1 MQDKRF
7 MNRFW
12 DVCKK
17 VPGLTLYGNVMWF
30 ADQFLLVHVSS
41 ATQLIDKRTIQS
53 MAPGEELKAAEAGF
67 LVTSLQLQIAKQ
79 QLCVTAG
86 TFY

>member
-1 MQDKRF
+1 
-7 MNRFW
+7 
-12 DVCKK
+12 
-17 VPGLTLYGNVMWF
+17 
-30 ADQFLLVHVSS
+30 
-41 ATQLIDKRTIQS
+41 